1 MISALTTTR
10 NSSEIM
16 VRNNQSVPSPESI
29 NSEAEALHAIDK
41 FEALYDKV
49 HEQELPLTSK
59 ESRRRSN
66 GMHIYFS
73 QNPSDQ
79 NAVSDVSMLALNN
92 AKDQLAESIP
102 LAEKGVDFLK
112 TILDSQ
118 ISEQKDKKVQVE
130 EKTAALHSK
139 FEKLA
144 QTRLFE
150 SDEVQARFE
159 ALAKTAKV
167 LGGLS
172 LAIGVCLCFTHSGYA
187 LTVVTGELIGS
198 AIGALGEGGYKE
210 HVNAL
215 KEEAESLEKQL
226 CDANSALVRAEGM
239 RGRLDHIAQK
249 LANLKTR
256 DSRPSTEIKIA
267 TAGTSKI
274 AKRSSWLNPVT
285 FEKLPEQHEITSNR
299 AMRVTSPIHGS
310 SSNGIHSFRRHSVAF
325 DLSLGNVAE
334 DLETT
339 QANSSRPNHA
349 HSLVKSKQKVD
360 DVGQISKHKNK
371 EDYLLSSLAVAD
383 LASFFSSPEISAHTL
398 NSASLLVNTQIASYQ
413 AVDGTQ
419 KAFDD
424 SLIDFSI
431 KDLDVLEEIL
441 EKNNIESAQYT
452 LRSKTASLR
461 SRERQNSV
469 DSEMDAELAEFHNKR
484 SSSPLIQSPE
494 DISGVYSWMPL
505 AMPENEDG
513 FGIENKAALEIGN
526 NIEIKRNEI
535 HSSINSAELIIKQS
549 LSNIVNEAK
558 KFDEKWNIFSENLQR
573 NSEKITGEYLK
584 EKGDWVIN
592 TYAPFNALIDQTLEF
607 VFEFYALLQKSIQ
620 DAYLIYTKDEE
631 MEYIKFSTQGEI
643 GIALLANQKDIWE
656 SGISYKNDNLFSLV
670 SQDEPQPQE
679 EAYKKIRTLYEDC
692 VSNTESKVRYLT
704 ADNGNR
710 FIKSLRQDAEKYA
723 TAVAEMHGVSDPK
736 WSRARQTTAD
746 SGYADD
752 GEEENFRVRNIA

>member
-73 QNPSDQ
+73 QSPSAH
-79 NAVSDVSMLALNN
+79 NAVSDVSMLALNS

-102 LAEKGVDFLK
+102 LAEMSVDFLK
-112 TILDSQ
+112 SILDSQ

-130 EKTAALHSK
+130 EKIAALHSK

-210 HVNAL
+210 HLNAL

-226 CDANSALVRAEGM
+226 CDTNSALVRAEGM

-267 TAGTSKI
+267 TAGESKM
-274 AKRSSWLNPVT
+274 AKRSSWFNPVT
-285 FEKLPEQHEITSNR
+285 FEKLPEQYEITANR

-310 SSNGIHSFRRHSVAF
+310 SSNAMNSFRRPSVAF
-325 DLSLGNVAE
+325 DLPLGNVAE
-334 DLETT
+334 DFETT
-339 QANSSRPNHA
+339 QANSSLPNHA

-360 DVGQISKHKNK
+360 DVGQIPNHKDK
-371 EDYLLSSLAVAD
+371 KDYLLSSLAAAD
-383 LASFFSSPEISAHTL
+383 LGSFFSSAEISAHTS
-398 NSASLLVNTQIASYQ
+398 NNAPLVVDTQIASYQ
-413 AVDGTQ
+413 AVDGAQ
-419 KAFDD
+419 REFDDNLIDSSMKDLKAFED
-424 SLIDFSI
+424 I
-431 KDLDVLEEIL
+431 LEE
-441 EKNNIESAQYT
+441 NNIKNAQDT
-452 LRSKTASLR
+452 LHYRTVSQQL
-461 SRERQNSV
+461 RERQNSV
-469 DSEMDAELAEFHNKR
+469 DSELDSQLAEFNNKR
-484 SSSPLIQSPE
+484 SASPFIQSPE
-494 DISGVYSWMPL
+494 DISQSWMPFV
-505 AMPENEDG
+505 MPENEDD
-513 FGIENKAALEIGN
+513 FGIEDEAVSKIRND
-526 NIEIKRNEI
+526 IEAIKNRI
-535 HSSINSAELIIKQS
+535 SPSINQAEIVIKQF
-549 LSNIVNEAK
+549 LKKIANEVEE
-558 KFDEKWNIFSENLQR
+558 FNEKWNIISNDIQVFSGE
-573 NSEKITGEYLK
+573 ITKEYLK
-584 EKGDWVIN
+584 EKYDWVISAY
-592 TYAPFNALIDQTLEF
+592 TPLNAFIDKALES
-607 VFEFYALLQKSIQ
+607 VFEIYILLQKSIHQ
-620 DAYLIYTKDEE
+620 EYSTYTKDKERK
-631 MEYIKFSTQGEI
+631 YIEFSTQAEI
-643 GIALLANQKDIWE
+643 GITLLKNQKNMWE
-656 SGISYKNDNLFSLV
+656 SSIAYKKDALFSLV
-670 SQDEPQPQE
+670 SQDERQSQE
-679 EAYKKIRTLYEDC
+679 EAYDGIHKLYEDC
-692 VSNTESKVRYLT
+692 VSNTESKTQYLT
-704 ADNGNR
+704 KDNGSR
-710 FIKSLRQDAEKYA
+710 LIESLRQDAKKYA
-723 TAVAEMHGVSDPK
+723 DAVAEQYDISDLK
-736 WSRARQTTAD
+736 WNRARQTTAD

>member
-16 VRNNQSVPSPESI
+16 VRNNQSVPSPEGI
-29 NSEAEALHAIDK
+29 DSEAEALHAIDK

-73 QNPSDQ
+73 QSPSSQ
-79 NAVSDVSMLALNN
+79 NAVADVSMLALDS
-92 AKDQLAESIP
+92 ARDQLAESIP
-102 LAEKGVDFLK
+102 LAETSVDFLK
-112 TILDSQ
+112 NILDSQ

-130 EKTAALHSK
+130 EKIAALHSK

-210 HVNAL
+210 HLNAL

-226 CDANSALVRAEGM
+226 CDTNSALVRAEGM

-256 DSRPSTEIKIA
+256 DSTPSTEIKIA
-267 TAGTSKI
+267 TAGESKI
-274 AKRSSWLNPVT
+274 AKRSSWFNPVT
-285 FEKLPEQHEITSNR
+285 FEKLPEQHEITANR

-325 DLSLGNVAE
+325 DLPLGNVAE

-339 QANSSRPNHA
+339 QVNDSRPNHA

-360 DVGQISKHKNK
+360 DIAQIPNHKNK
-371 EDYLLSSLAVAD
+371 KDYLLSSLAAAD
-383 LASFFSSPEISAHTL
+383 LASFFSSPEISAHKL
-398 NSASLLVNTQIASYQ
+398 NNTPLVVNTQIASYQ
-413 AVDGTQ
+413 TVDGAQ
-419 KAFDD
+419 RVLDDSFIDSSMKDLKAF
-424 SLIDFSI
+424 
-431 KDLDVLEEIL
+431 EEII
-441 EKNNIESAQYT
+441 EENNIKNAQDT
-452 LRSKTASLR
+452 LHYKTVSQQL
-461 SRERQNSV
+461 RERQNSV
-469 DSEMDAELAEFHNKR
+469 DSELDLQLAEFNSKR
-484 SSSPLIQSPE
+484 SASPLMQSPE
-494 DISGVYSWMPL
+494 DISQSWMPFV
-505 AMPENEDG
+505 MPAENEDD
-513 FGIENKAALEIGN
+513 FEIEDEAVLKIRDDIEAIKNKI
-526 NIEIKRNEI
+526 
-535 HSSINSAELIIKQS
+535 SPSIDQAEMVIKQF
-549 LSNIVNEAK
+549 LKKIANEVEE
-558 KFDEKWNIFSENLQR
+558 FNEKWNIISNGIQTFSGKVTE
-573 NSEKITGEYLK
+573 EYLK
-584 EKGDWVIN
+584 EKYDWVV
-592 TYAPFNALIDQTLEF
+592 NAYTPLNAFIDQALES
-607 VFEFYALLQKSIQ
+607 VFEIYILLQQSIQ
-620 DAYLIYTKDEE
+620 QEYSIYTKDKEKK
-631 MEYIKFSTQGEI
+631 YIEFSTQADI
-643 GIALLANQKDIWE
+643 GITLLKNQKHIWE
-656 SGISYKNDNLFSLV
+656 SSIAYKKDTLFSLI
-670 SQDEPQPQE
+670 SQDALQSQE
-679 EAYKKIRTLYEDC
+679 EAYSGIHKLYEDC
-692 VSNTESKVRYLT
+692 VLNTESKTQYLT
-704 ADNGNR
+704 KDNGSR
-710 FIKSLRQDAEKYA
+710 FLESLRQDAKKYA
-723 TAVAEMHGVSDPK
+723 DAVAEHYGISDPR
-736 WSRARQTTAD
+736 WSRARHTTAD

-752 GEEENFRVRNIA
+752 GEEENFKVRSIA